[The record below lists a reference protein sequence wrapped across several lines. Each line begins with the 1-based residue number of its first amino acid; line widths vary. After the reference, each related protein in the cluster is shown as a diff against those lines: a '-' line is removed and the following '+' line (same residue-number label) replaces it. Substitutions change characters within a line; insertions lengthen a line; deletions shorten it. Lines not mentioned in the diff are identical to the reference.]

1 MGRGHLRAGHLV
13 SADLGRRLDQLAQ
26 GFLAH
31 LEHRNYR
38 PRTIQSYRRRLAE
51 FARWVEQRPEL
62 EGLADIT
69 LTVLSEYGQH
79 LLVRPKLKR
88 ARGRGYV
95 PTRAQLTGRTRQGL
109 LSPLKLWFRWL
120 VKRHELLTDP
130 AAELELPRAQRR
142 LPRAVLAPA
151 EVAKLLVAPPA
162 DTPVGL
168 RDRAL
173 LELFYGTGIR
183 RAEALGLVVKDL
195 NLAEGELLIRG
206 KGGRERLVPV
216 GEEALHALAD
226 YLARGRPNLPTPEA
240 PYLFLSSHS
249 GPLKFTEVHTRLKEY
264 ARLAGLEKK
273 PVTPHAL
280 RHACATHLLRQG
292 ADIRHI
298 QALLGHSSLSSTEV
312 YTRVELSQLRQV
324 LLRCHPRE
332 RGRR

>member
-1 MGRGHLRAGHLV
+1 M
-13 SADLGRRLDQLAQ
+13 SADLARRLEQLAQ
-26 GFLAH
+26 SFLAH

-38 PRTIQSYRRRLAE
+38 PRTIQSYRRRLVE
-51 FARWVEQRPEL
+51 FVRWVEQRPEL

-79 LLVRPKLKR
+79 LLLRPKLKR
-88 ARGRGYV
+88 SRGKGYV
-95 PTRAQLTGRTRQGL
+95 PTRSQLTGRTRQGL

-120 VKRHELLTDP
+120 VKRHELLADP
-130 AAELELPRAQRR
+130 AAELELPRVQRR
-142 LPRAVLAPA
+142 LPRAVLTPA
-151 EVAKLLVAPPA
+151 EVARLMVTPPP

-183 RAEALGLVVKDL
+183 RAEALGLIVKDL

-216 GEEALHALAD
+216 TGEALRALAL
-226 YLARGRPNLPTPEA
+226 YLAQGRPLLPTPEA
-240 PYLFLSSHS
+240 PFLFLSSYS
-249 GPLKFTEVHTRLKEY
+249 GSLKFTEVYGRVKEY
-264 ARLAGLEKK
+264 ARLAGLDKK
-273 PVTPHAL
+273 RVTPHAL

-298 QALLGHSSLSSTEV
+298 QVLLGHASLSSTEI
-312 YTRVELSQLRQV
+312 YTRVELTQLRQV

-332 RGRR
+332 RNRE